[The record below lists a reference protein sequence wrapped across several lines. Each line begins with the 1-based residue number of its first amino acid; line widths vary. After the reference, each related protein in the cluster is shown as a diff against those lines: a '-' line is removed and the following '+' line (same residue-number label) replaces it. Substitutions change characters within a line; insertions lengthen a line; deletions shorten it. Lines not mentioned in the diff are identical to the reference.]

1 MRTSALKYPTSD
13 ADHLIENNTD
23 FSFASGN
30 LKLAASGMREVIATP
45 AIGGSNPDST
55 FQRAIAQAFERA
67 ARAGQRNPI
76 VVGAIPFD
84 PGEPSCLYVPEEM
97 DWQEREPASGASAA
111 AMPQL
116 AGQRSVPDEA
126 GFKHAVEHAIIN
138 FRLSD
143 VRKAVLSVMREL
155 TFADDIDVDAI
166 LANLRA
172 QNHDGYQFR
181 VPLPGGG
188 ALVGVS
194 PELLIHKDKGKIVS
208 NPLAGSAK
216 RMADPEADR
225 KNADRLAKSE
235 KDHYEHR
242 LVIEDIRARLQPICT
257 ELDIPERP
265 SLIHT
270 AALWHLSTRI
280 EGRLHDPLCRT
291 FRAWIVYRH
300 GRLERRGRQWRMGRH
315 HPLRHGEGQS
325 CAPLCRGGDRGSL
338 QPGFRMGRSTDQAW
352 HHAACLRPFG
362 LKQSL
367 SMSLFLRIIR
377 RRAASHC
384 GLENCT
390 RFYFKQNKS

>member
-13 ADHLIENNTD
+13 ADHLIENNID

-97 DWQEREPASGASAA
+97 DWQEREPASGVSAS

-155 TFADDIDVDAI
+155 TFADDIDVDAM

-280 EGRLHDPLCRT
+280 EGRLHDPDMT
-291 FRAWIVYRH
+291 A
-300 GRLERRGRQWRMGRH
+300 
-315 HPLRHGEGQS
+315 
-325 CAPLCRGGDRGSL
+325 L
-338 QPGFRMGRSTDQAW
+338 QL
-352 HHAACLRPFG
+352 ACLIHPTPAVCGFPTERARRLIRFVEPFERG
-362 LKQSL
+362 LFTGMVGWSDAEGNGEWVVTIRCGTVKGNL
-367 SMSLFLRIIR
+367 VRLFAGAGIVEASSPDSEWAEVQTKLGTMLR
-377 RRAASHC
+377 AC
-384 GLENCT
+384 GL
-390 RFYFKQNKS
+390 SA